1 MGARPSAEVTLMGI
15 QGIDRRPQNPG
26 MTATAGAFAVWA
38 SGNMQGDKYLT
49 GVWDGNCC
57 V

>member
-1 MGARPSAEVTLMGI
+1 MGARPPAEVTLMGI

-26 MTATAGAFAVWA
+26 MIATAGAFAVWA